1 MAFMI
6 QANKEGSEMQF
17 CEFYEKNLLN
27 KTTATFDKIKEA
39 GAILGKSFDITCP
52 QCAKNAWSELL
63 SIYNSLKLTQIE
75 NKKVEEVIIE
85 NKDKGIEKEIEPLK
99 EDIFTKM
106 EYDEIK
112 KTKSKK

>member
-1 MAFMI
+1 MAIMI

-63 SIYNSLKLTQIE
+63 SIYNSLSQSWETFKA
-75 NKKVEEVIIE
+75 
-85 NKDKGIEKEIEPLK
+85 DKIKSIQKEIEPLK